1 MTPGKTQPVVLVLA
15 GPNGAGKSTA
25 SPTLVHDM
33 AGIDRYI
40 NADAIA
46 RGLSPFEP
54 EKSAITAGRMMLEHI
69 DDLSRAGRNFAL
81 ETTLSGVRLASRL
94 GALQRL
100 GYRVHLIYLW
110 LPSPAVAIQRV
121 EERVRL
127 GGHAIAPDVITR
139 RFHRSLHNL
148 VRIYAPLSDAWRVY
162 DNSEPSARLI
172 AHGLRGQATQVV
184 DRVNWMSIDRYA
196 EERAVDEK

>member
-1 MTPGKTQPVVLVLA
+1 VDNAQPVALVMS

-25 SPTLVHDM
+25 SPILVHEM

-54 EKSAITAGRMMLEHI
+54 DKSAITAGRMMLEHI
-69 DDLSRAGRNFAL
+69 DELSRSRRNFAL

-94 GALQRL
+94 AVLQEL

-110 LPSPAVAIQRV
+110 LPSPTVAIQRV
-121 EERVRL
+121 EERVML
-127 GGHAIAPDVITR
+127 GGHSIAPDVITR
-139 RFHRSLHNL
+139 RFHRSLRNL
-148 VRIYAPLSDAWRVY
+148 MGIYIPMSDAWRIY
-162 DNSEPSARLI
+162 DNSAPSLRLI
-172 AHGLRGQATQVV
+172 AHGLREQGHQVI
-184 DRVNWMSIDRYA
+184 DKPKWMSIHRYA
-196 EERAVDEK
+196 DERSFDEK